1 MTDRTQGAAPGGTVE
16 AMPPTLPPAG
26 RPDRATAGRALAVVL
41 IVLVVGLAF
50 VWSYVGA
57 LHEPRFHG
65 VPLVVV
71 GPPAL
76 ATQLERGDAFE
87 VTQVATRA
95 DAVRALRDREAFGG
109 VVAGARQVELLTAS
123 AAGLAVAEGLRTDL
137 RPRLATQTGATVRVT
152 DVRPLP
158 RVDAR
163 GISPF
168 YLAVGLVVA
177 GYLGAAFLGLVF
189 GTKPS
194 GAAVWWRL
202 LALGCLAVPMGL
214 ASVLLVH
221 GIGPLRGHTA
231 ALALAGMLLCFVV
244 ANVAVGLQSAFGVA
258 GTGLAILLF
267 VVLGNPAS
275 GGPFATDLLPQPW
288 RAIGADLPTG
298 AGVDLIRN
306 IAYFDGHATLR
317 PIIVLLTWLA
327 VGLALVLVFARRP
340 ARGLQTAA
348 DRERAQ
354 VEAEAMSAAAAG

>member
-1 MTDRTQGAAPGGTVE
+1 MS
-16 AMPPTLPPAG
+16 PTPSPAG
-26 RPDRATAGRALAVVL
+26 RPDRATVGRALAAVL
-41 IVLVVGLAF
+41 LVLVVGLAF

-76 ATQLERGDAFE
+76 ASQLERGDAFE
-87 VTQVATRA
+87 VTRVATRA
-95 DAVRALRDREAFGG
+95 DAVRALRDRDAFGG
-109 VVAGARQVELLTAS
+109 VVAGPRSVELLTVS

-137 RPRLATQTGATVRVT
+137 RAQLTTQSGVPVRVT

-158 RVDAR
+158 RVDVR

-189 GTKPS
+189 GTKPA

-202 LALGCLAVPMGL
+202 LALAGLAFLMGL

-221 GIGPLRGHTA
+221 AIGPLRGHTV
-231 ALALAGMLLCFVV
+231 ALALAGMLLCFAV

-267 VVLGNPAS
+267 VVLGNPSS
-275 GGPFATDLLPQPW
+275 GGPFSTDLLPQPW

-317 PIIVLLTWLA
+317 PVLVLVAWMIL
-327 VGLALVLVFARRP
+327 GLVLVLVFSRRP
-340 ARGLQTAA
+340 PRGLQTAA
-348 DRERAQ
+348 DRERAAA
-354 VEAEAMSAAAAG
+354 EAEAMAAAAAG